1 MTSTTVADFGA
12 KTEASAVASTF
23 LASIK
28 GRTILI
34 TGVNKL
40 GVGYAIVQA
49 LAPHSPRRIIISGR
63 SQAKLQECL
72 DSLRLQ
78 HPNVDFRSLVVDL
91 SSLKS
96 VRKAAAEV
104 LGWEDTP
111 VIDIVIN
118 NAGIMSIP
126 ERTLSV
132 DGIELHLATNH
143 VGHFLFTNLIMPKII
158 AAANGAHPG
167 AARIINVSSVGTMA
181 SPFRASD
188 FNWYKPTSQL
198 PEKERPNLAM
208 MKSVGLVV
216 DEETSYIPM
225 GAYAQSKTANI
236 LYSVALNE
244 RLYGKYGVLSIALH
258 PGEIRTE
265 LHRTTDLAWLEK
277 TEEWREKMGVEWKT
291 LAQGASTSLVAA
303 LDPKLGKP
311 NSDGH
316 GQFLSDCQISD
327 MPPLYA
333 LDKAEAGKV
342 WDITEALVKEKFSW

>member
-1 MTSTTVADFGA
+1 MISTTVADFGA

-23 LASIK
+23 PASIN

-40 GVGYAIVQA
+40 GIGYAIVQA
-49 LAPHSPRRIIISGR
+49 LAAHSPRRLILSGR

-72 DSLRLQ
+72 DSLRLE
-78 HPNVDFRSLVVDL
+78 HPDVDFRSLVVDL
-91 SSLKS
+91 SSQKS
-96 VRKAAAEV
+96 VRNAAAEV
-104 LGWEDTP
+104 LRWEDTP
-111 VIDIVIN
+111 VIDIVVN

-126 ERTLSV
+126 ERTLSE
-132 DGIELHLATNH
+132 DGVELHLATNH

-158 AAANGAHPG
+158 AAAKDAHPG

-188 FNWYKPTSQL
+188 VNWYKPTSQL
-198 PEKERPNLAM
+198 PEKESPNLAL
-208 MKSVGLVV
+208 MKSAGIVV

-225 GAYAQSKTANI
+225 GAYGQSKTANI

-244 RLYGKYGVLSIALH
+244 RLSEKYGVLSIAVH

-265 LHRTTDLAWLEK
+265 LHRTTDLAWLEQ

-291 LAQGASTSLVAA
+291 LDQGASTSLVAA

-311 NSDGH
+311 NSDGY
-316 GQFLSDCQISD
+316 GQFLNDCQISN
-327 MPPLYA
+327 MAPLYA
-333 LDKAEAGKV
+333 LDKAEAERV
-342 WDITEALVKEKFSW
+342 WNITEAMVKEKFSW